1 MTARHDPRSRVSI
14 PAGYRTDDGAEFETS
29 VIDISEMGCRLR
41 NGVEPLAPGKGLSI
55 AIGNL
60 APVSAQVRW
69 QYGSFCGLAFTRPLH
84 SALLDHLEHAH
95 ARGALNPDPE
105 PRLS

>member
-1 MTARHDPRSRVSI
+1 MTARHDPRARVKI
-14 PAGYRTDDGAEFETS
+14 PAGYRTDDGCEYETS

-41 NGVEPLAPGKGLSI
+41 HGIDVLQPGKGLSI

-60 APVSAQVRW
+60 APISARVAW

-84 SALLDHLEHAH
+84 AALLEYLEHAH
-95 ARGALNPDPE
+95 ARGALSPDGP
-105 PRLS
+105 PNA